1 MMKIKLAEN
10 IKKLR
15 KNHSLTQEQFAETL
29 GVTVGAVYKWEAGL
43 STPEIKLIVEIADL
57 FEVSID
63 ALLGYEQQ
71 KDNIDTLIENMKQY
85 MLEKNFR
92 EAELEAQKAL
102 KKYPNNFAVVYS
114 SAYMYQLKFMEEKS
128 ENAMEQ
134 SNELFHKSIS
144 LLYQNTE
151 KSINEASILN
161 RIAENYLIGG
171 KIEKAL
177 ECLKQNNI
185 CGINNSLIGFIYAYK
200 LKQPQEAKPFLIRSF
215 VDIINAVI
223 HTVAGLAYMYA
234 ELDDEASIE
243 ATLWLNDFLDS
254 IKTNNNDIIL
264 TDKIKAAVLAQ
275 YAVWNAV
282 FGHLDVSKE
291 YITKA
296 YFLAKQFDTAPIYS
310 VQGIKFFKEE
320 NISATVY
327 DGIGKTAMETVEK
340 IIFDE
345 ETEATP
351 YKYIQNI
358 WKDLKK
364 DELR

>member
-1 MMKIKLAEN
+1 MKIKLAEN

-71 KDNIDTLIENMKQY
+71 KDNIDTRIENMKQY

-114 SAYMYQLKFMEEKS
+114 SAYMYQLKLMEEKS